1 MANEFIMTPR
11 IISGEGALEN
21 AAEALIKM
29 GRRALIVTDE
39 AMVRL
44 GNLEKLT
51 GVLDKMGGEFE
62 VFSGVGGEPTDKMVE
77 VGLSVFRERECDC
90 LIALGGGS
98 PMDTMKAIAAMSVN
112 PGHMRDYMGREIPG
126 PLPPMAAIPT
136 TAGTGSEATKFTIIT
151 DTEKDVKMLLRGA
164 ALMPDLAVI
173 DPAFTVT
180 APPSVTAATGLDAL
194 THAIEAYTSK
204 KAQPLTDTL
213 ALSAVKRIF
222 KYLPIAY
229 RNGGDLEAR
238 EQMSLAALEAGAAF
252 NNSSVTIVHGMSRPI
267 GALFHVPH
275 GVSNAMLLPECLA
288 FALSGAYERFADLA
302 RAVGIAKNGATDEE
316 NANGFLRAVEDI
328 CQRLNIPTLNG
339 YGVDREEFFKSIDKM
354 SDDAIISGSPANTRR
369 EVTKADIA
377 AIYAALWE

>member
-1 MANEFIMTPR
+1 MAEFIMPPR
-11 IISGEGALEN
+11 IVSGAGALES
-21 AAEALIKM
+21 AAEALTKM

-51 GVLDKMGGEFE
+51 DVLEKAGGEFE

-77 VGLSVFRERECDC
+77 AGLSVYRERKCDF

-98 PMDTMKAIAAMSVN
+98 PMDTMKAIGAMSVN
-112 PGHMRDYMGREIPG
+112 NGHMRDYMGCEIPG
-126 PLPPMAAIPT
+126 PLPKMAAIPT

-164 ALMPDLAVI
+164 ALMPDIAVI

-213 ALSAVKRIF
+213 ALSAVRRIF

-288 FALSGAYERFADLA
+288 FALSGAYERFVDLA
-302 RAVGIAKNGATDEE
+302 RAVGIAKSNASDEE
-316 NANGFLRAVEDI
+316 NANEFLRAVVDI
-328 CQRLNIPTLNG
+328 CHKLNIPTLKE
-339 YGVDREEFFKSIDKM
+339 YGLDREEFFKSIDKM
-354 SDDAIISGSPANTRR
+354 SDDALISGSPANTRR
-369 EVTKADIA
+369 TVTKADII
-377 AIYAALWE
+377 AIYTALWR